1 MSATWSASARE
12 RRDGRARSVA
22 AVLVLVGIFGTVA
35 VVAAVIAVVVFL
47 IPAAGGW
54 VEAAFG
60 PGLGLK
66 PAAAISVGVS
76 LAVLVL
82 LTVTAGDGLLG
93 EIQFVIPG
101 FFLFALFFW
110 LMIAWVF

>member
-1 MSATWSASARE
+1 M
-12 RRDGRARSVA
+12 A
-22 AVLVLVGIFGTVA
+22 APDANPRLWVLLGIVGTLAVIAA
-35 VVAAVIAVVVFL
+35 VVAAAVFL
-47 IPAAGGW
+47 VPAVSAW
-54 VEAAFG
+54 VTAVFG

-66 PAAAISVGVS
+66 TAAVIAVGVS